1 MKKKGEETIPDEREE
16 RGKKK
21 EEKTELKIKIKEEIG

>member
-1 MKKKGEETIPDEREE
+1 MALRKYNKRLQTTELEE

-21 EEKTELKIKIKEEIG
+21 EEKQIITL